1 METKKIYFAPDVQII
16 NRCQS
21 DILTLSRDNDVAWN
35 SAWNQ
40 VFT

>member
-1 METKKIYFAPDVQII
+1 METKKNYFTPDVQLISL
-16 NRCQS
+16 C
-21 DILTLSRDNDVAWN
+21 DADVLTISRDNDVAWN

>member
-1 METKKIYFAPDVQII
+1 MENKKIYFTPDAQIVPL
-16 NRCQS
+16 CEA
-21 DILTLSRDNDVAWN
+21 DVLTLSRDNDVAWN

>member
-1 METKKIYFAPDVQII
+1 METKKNYFAPDAQIVPL
-16 NRCQS
+16 CS
-21 DILTLSRDNDVAWN
+21 TDVLTLSRDNDVAWN